1 MKNLNRRVK
10 KSEGR
15 KSGFIEI
22 MRISLAFLIV
32 PAGAGALLGLA
43 TGLAFA
49 STAVAGFD
57 EKVAASFAAKYQVC
71 ALKLKDTPGYRLKA
85 LGLKA
90 KSDEIGRDK
99 LGGGGYIKAFQKEKK
114 KAWLLSKKECKK
126 FADRL

>member
-1 MKNLNRRVK
+1 MKNLDRRVIK
-10 KSEGR
+10 VAGR
-15 KSGFIEI
+15 KPGFIEFLK
-22 MRISLAFLIV
+22 MSLAHLV
-32 PAGAGALLGLA
+32 LPAGVGALLGLA
-43 TGLAFA
+43 IGLSFVN
-49 STAVAGFD
+49 TAVAGFD

-85 LGLKA
+85 LGLKT

>member
-1 MKNLNRRVK
+1 MKYLNRRAI
-10 KSEGR
+10 KSEGL
-15 KSGFIEI
+15 KSGFIES
-22 MRISLAFLIV
+22 MRISLAYLIV

-43 TGLAFA
+43 VGLFFS

-99 LGGGGYIKAFQKEKK
+99 LGGGGYIEAFQKEKK